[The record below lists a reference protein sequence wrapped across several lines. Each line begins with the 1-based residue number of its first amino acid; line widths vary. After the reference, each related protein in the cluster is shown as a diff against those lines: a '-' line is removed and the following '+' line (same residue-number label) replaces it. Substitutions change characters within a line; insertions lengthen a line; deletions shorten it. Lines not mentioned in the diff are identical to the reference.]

1 MLTDRSLC
9 MVSMAVYLL
18 TVVIALTTVQDG
30 SFSMF
35 TLDCIPRRMPH
46 SNSLSSL
53 ATLHSTLGYPST
65 PDAFARLLLNITT
78 PQHRYS
84 STSDSSHPTRS
95 LSLGYPSTLAQLC
108 DR

>member
-35 TLDCIPRRMPH
+35 TLDCI
-46 SNSLSSL
+46 
-53 ATLHSTLGYPST
+53 
-65 PDAFARLLLNITT
+65 
-78 PQHRYS
+78 
-84 STSDSSHPTRS
+84 
-95 LSLGYPSTLAQLC
+95 
-108 DR
+108 